1 MVKGKPWTVEDEK
14 ELRSLRMQGRTVSE
28 VASRMNLSKDAVK
41 CKLKRLG
48 LKVDT
53 VKNSAGSTTNLIIPV
68 ELPSVE
74 EALLKLAGAMNALE
88 TEGLSKT
95 EIARLRSIIQASG
108 VYQKRFAEYV
118 DYRGIEAELVELR
131 RKYDELSKKTQTA
144 TGK

>member
-1 MVKGKPWTVEDEK
+1 MVKGKPWRVEDER
-14 ELRSLRMQGRTVSE
+14 ELRSLRMQGRTVAE

-41 CKLKRLG
+41 AKLKRLG

-53 VKNSAGSTTNLIIPV
+53 VKNSVGSTTDLIIPV

-118 DYRGIEAELVELR
+118 DYRGIEAELGELR
-131 RKYDELSKKTQTA
+131 RKYDELSNKTQA
-144 TGK
+144 ASGK